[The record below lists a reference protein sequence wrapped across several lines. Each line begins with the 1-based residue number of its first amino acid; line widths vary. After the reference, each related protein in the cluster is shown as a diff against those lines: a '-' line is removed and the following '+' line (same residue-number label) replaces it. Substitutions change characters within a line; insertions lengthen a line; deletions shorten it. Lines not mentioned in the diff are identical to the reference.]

1 MTNYRIAVIGGDGV
15 GPEVIAV
22 GMEVLDAAAGARVVG
37 GGRSGRGFSLSF
49 EQLPWGS
56 DYHRAH
62 GVMMPADGLTLL
74 ADFDAIYLGA
84 VGRPDVPD
92 HITLWGL
99 LLPIRQQFDLYLNV
113 RPVRLLPG
121 VLSPL
126 RDRGPDDIDM
136 VVVRE
141 NSEGEYAGI
150 GGRAHAG
157 QPIEV
162 GIGVDVFTRTGVER
176 LARYSFELARSR
188 RGKLASITKS
198 NASPHHFVMWDE
210 IVEAVYAD
218 YQDVDLERILVDA
231 AAAYMI
237 SSPQRFDVVVA
248 SNLFGDILTDIGAVI
263 QGGMG
268 MAASANITP
277 DRSKPGM
284 FEPVHGSAPDIAG
297 TGKANPIGAIWA
309 GAMML
314 GHLGEKAASTAIL
327 GAVEQ
332 VLASTPVR
340 TADLGGTAS
349 TTEVGQEVIRILRGV
364 PGGPTRYTPRPPP
377 GPATRAHA
385 N

>member
-22 GMEVLDAAAGARVVG
+22 GMEVLQAAASTGVLPNADG
-37 GGRSGRGFSLSF
+37 DSAGGFSLSF

-56 DYHRAH
+56 DYYQSH

-126 RDRGPDDIDM
+126 RDRGPADIDM

-141 NSEGEYAGI
+141 NSEGEYAGV

-162 GIGVDVFTRTGVER
+162 GIQVDVFTRAGVER

-210 IVEAVYAD
+210 IVEAVHAD
-218 YQDVDLERILVDA
+218 YQDVELERILVDA

-277 DRSKPGM
+277 DKSKPGM
-284 FEPVHGSAPDIAG
+284 FEPVHGSAPDIMG
-297 TGKANPIGAIWA
+297 QGKANPIGAIWA

-314 GHLGEKAASTAIL
+314 DHLGERAAST
-327 GAVEQ
+327 Q
-332 VLASTPVR
+332 VLAAMEHVLANTGVR

-349 TTEVGQEVIRILRGV
+349 TTEVGQEVIRSLR
-364 PGGPTRYTPRPPP
+364 TL
-377 GPATRAHA
+377 PAS
-385 N
+385 